1 MMQDNIWLLDIGE
14 IFKHSRY
21 ILWLT
26 PDRATASGTV
36 IERQITQLQDF
47 VETKVDSSDTKVLR
61 EIQLLNEDM
70 DTIKTQLADIDKT
83 LKEGDEEEDEDY

>member
-1 MMQDNIWLLDIGE
+1 MQDNIWLLDIGE